1 MATEKYYPLEDY
13 NLKIL
18 EAFAFPMK
26 VSFTPII
33 KKNVWQ
39 LKEKE
44 IYKMRC

>member
-1 MATEKYYPLEDY
+1 MTTEKYYSLEDY

-26 VSFTPII
+26 VLFTPIL
-33 KKNVWQ
+33 KKNFRQ